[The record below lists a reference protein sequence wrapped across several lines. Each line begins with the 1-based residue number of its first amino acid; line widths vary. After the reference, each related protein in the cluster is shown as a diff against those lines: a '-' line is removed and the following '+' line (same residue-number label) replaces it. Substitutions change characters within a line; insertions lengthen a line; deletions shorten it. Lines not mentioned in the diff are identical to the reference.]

1 MTTTLK
7 KGIFTILFLFAS
19 VLIIAQKKQYLL
31 KGKVQDSIEIV
42 KNANIVNLKT
52 KDGASSNDFG
62 GFQILASIGDT
73 LLISSLQH
81 YTLYQTIT
89 KEDITNKELSIYLT
103 SKRHQLKE
111 IVLKKT
117 NLTGSLIL
125 DMKRKKNDPKEI
137 NAVTLGLP
145 FAGRKKLSQI
155 DRKLHTA
162 TTSGGLVPLDLI
174 LNILSGRL
182 KKLKEEKKIV
192 EENNDVD
199 AMMVKMKHFLA
210 SNFKI
215 KEDDHF
221 RFLYFCRSDSLF
233 NKKFINNELD
243 LIKFLHLKSKE
254 FNKIQENELTKD
266 K

>member
-1 MTTTLK
+1 MKRKT
-7 KGIFTILFLFAS
+7 FTILFLFAS
-19 VLIIAQKKQYLL
+19 ALIIAQKKQYLL

-42 KNANIVNLKT
+42 KNANIVNLNT

-62 GFQILASIGDT
+62 GFQILASVGDT

-81 YTLYQTIT
+81 YVLYQTIT
-89 KEDITNKELSIYLT
+89 KEDITNKEFSIYLT
-103 SKRHQLKE
+103 SKRHQLDE
-111 IVLKKT
+111 VVLKKT
-117 NLTGSLIL
+117 NLTGSLML
-125 DMKRKKNDPKEI
+125 DMKLKKKGPKEI

-162 TTSGGLVPLDLI
+162 TSSGGLVPLDLI
-174 LNILSGRL
+174 LNVLSGRL
-182 KKLKEEKKIV
+182 KKLKEEKKVV

-199 AMMVKMKHFLA
+199 VMMEKTKHFLT

-215 KEDDHF
+215 KEKDHY

-233 NKKFINNELD
+233 NKNLVNNELA

-254 FNKIQENELTKD
+254 FNEIQEKESKAD